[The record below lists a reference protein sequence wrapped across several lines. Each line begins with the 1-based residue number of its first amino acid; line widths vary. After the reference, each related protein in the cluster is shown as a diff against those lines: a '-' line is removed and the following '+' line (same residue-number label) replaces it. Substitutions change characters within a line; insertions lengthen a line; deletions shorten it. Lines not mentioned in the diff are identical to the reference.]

1 MGKYAPKLP
10 FTQSDTNN
18 IVNAHRYDFNWKTF
32 STFIKSKGG
41 YEAYVKSWG
50 GVFAKWA
57 ERNTTAKVNYKATS
71 IQEFQEAADY
81 VMGIMTAWGFDYNNT
96 RKNPHWGNL
105 SDDAFYTKD
114 FDFKKIQGKDNGAN
128 CSIDEIASGKINK
141 AGMCTNCGYG
151 VTYIY
156 RKAGLIPEGAEL
168 MEVEFYGDKSWH
180 KYYRNRGATLYKN
193 LSSKEF
199 KVGDVIGFYKDT
211 GFASYNHCCVVVK
224 VDKNAGTYTIF
235 DTGSARFV
243 KTRGCN
249 VVTKIGTSPLYGS
262 YKAYKVMRLPL
273 NLKEVSTVLTMDQ
286 FYKKYNGKAIDYD
299 GAYGVQCVDGF
310 RLLCMELGIPGKATP
325 NNWADG
331 YWIYR
336 NDLGFNKYFNYITD
350 YKQLKNGDVTIWK
363 RGSKSH
369 SSSHI
374 ALYYNGREFG
384 QNQGGNRAFCLKA
397 TDFSDICG
405 ALRPKVWA
413 TSGSTTPATKP
424 VEKVATGKAKSF
436 NNKLTGTYKVTAKAG
451 LWLRNAAGTNQAKMV
466 LMPLNTKV
474 NCYGYYS
481 SVSGVNW
488 YYVIATVGGVKY
500 TGFCSS
506 QYLTKA

>member
-1 MGKYAPKLP
+1 M
-10 FTQSDTNN
+10 
-18 IVNAHRYDFNWKTF
+18 
-32 STFIKSKGG
+32 
-41 YEAYVKSWG
+41 
-50 GVFAKWA
+50 
-57 ERNTTAKVNYKATS
+57 
-71 IQEFQEAADY
+71 
-81 VMGIMTAWGFDYNNT
+81 
-96 RKNPHWGNL
+96 
-105 SDDAFYTKD
+105 
-114 FDFKKIQGKDNGAN
+114 
-128 CSIDEIASGKINK
+128 
-141 AGMCTNCGYG
+141 
-151 VTYIY
+151 
-156 RKAGLIPEGAEL
+156 
-168 MEVEFYGDKSWH
+168 
-180 KYYRNRGATLYKN
+180 
-193 LSSKEF
+193 
-199 KVGDVIGFYKDT
+199 
-211 GFASYNHCCVVVK
+211 
-224 VDKNAGTYTIF
+224 
-235 DTGSARFV
+235 
-243 KTRGCN
+243 
-249 VVTKIGTSPLYGS
+249 
-262 YKAYKVMRLPL
+262 
-273 NLKEVSTVLTMDQ
+273 LTMDQ

-336 NDLGFNKYFNYITD
+336 NDLGYSKYFNYITD
-350 YKQLKNGDVTIWK
+350 YKQLKNGDVVIWK
-363 RGSKSH
+363 QKSRSH
-369 SSSHI
+369 PSSHI
-374 ALYYNGREFG
+374 AIYYNGKEFG

-413 TSGSTTPATKP
+413 SSSGSAAPTVKP

-500 TGFCSS
+500 TGFCCAKT
-506 QYLTKA
+506 YLKKV